1 MDCIDTRNVNSV
13 VPLKP
18 KTGHLRDHAD
28 LTTPGTRRLLF
39 GPNLLAHNSF

>member
-18 KTGHLRDHAD
+18 KAGRLRDHVD
-28 LTTPGTRRLLF
+28 YNTRYT
-39 GPNLLAHNSF
+39 